1 MKTPR
6 STCSWLASVMVVGC
20 TASSSVDDVVVK
32 PDDATVDAPLDAPRA
47 DAPRADAPD
56 AADAPAQDRV
66 TPPVDGPAPACRDT
80 DGDGLSDDV
89 EGAPRVDFDRDGTP
103 DYMDTDSDNDGYPD
117 RVEADRSYPMYDSH
131 RVALACGN
139 GGDNCDSALGA
150 AADTVANFRDL
161 DSDNDGL
168 TDREEREA
176 NTDPCTGD
184 TDGDG
189 ATDLVERAAMSDPRD
204 RASVPPSNALYV
216 VLPYHPPAMMGPHEL
231 REFTFS
237 TRIRQADVFF
247 LVDNSASMEPV
258 IDNLRTNLR
267 SVIVPGVRAQIP
279 DIQMGVGSFDSM
291 PVPPQGCPGA
301 AGPPTTSMRCTQMPT
316 TAGDYTLW
324 IRQRVTSDIAAVQS
338 AFDAMHT
345 IDQDTMGRFVGGDL
359 PECQTEAAFEV
370 VEGAGAVGHETDAL
384 ALLSVRN
391 ARDMLGNG
399 WVPRVDPARDCGSTA
414 AAPRF
419 GWGCFNEGRVP
430 IVVLASD
437 ASWYDGCDPTSPI
450 TPGDPAHDCSEL
462 VAAYNRRG
470 AFFIG
475 IDVGD
480 GVEGRTYRNAA
491 IVSRMTRTLN
501 GMGRPIVFGP
511 GMTGIASVST
521 AVVDAI
527 AEIAGQTRQDI
538 TTRLVPDR
546 AATGLPMGRTTAD
559 FIKAVVPV
567 RAAPEMPDGYE
578 RRDMT
583 TFYNVSPTARVVFRA
598 DFYNDFMEGGASARL
613 FTATIEVIGRGG
625 SVVDTRPVFIV
636 VPAAGGGT
644 LPG

>member
-1 MKTPR
+1 MKTLR
-6 STCSWLASVMVVGC
+6 SSFPWLFSVIVAGC
-20 TASSSVDDVVVK
+20 TSSNGGE
-32 PDDATVDAPLDAPRA
+32 DATVKPVDAAVDVAPS
-47 DAPRADAPD
+47 DVAPDAPD
-56 AADAPAQDRV
+56 VPRVDVTAPPDSTMV
-66 TPPVDGPAPACRDT
+66 TCRDT

-89 EGAPRVDFDRDGTP
+89 EGAPRVDSDRDGTP
-103 DYMDTDSDNDGYPD
+103 DYMDPDSDNDGFTD
-117 RVEADRSYPMYDSH
+117 QVEANRSYAMYDSH
-131 RVALACGN
+131 RITLACGTV
-139 GGDNCDSALGA
+139 GDNCDSALGT
-150 AADTVANFRDL
+150 AADGIPNFRDL

-176 NTDPCTGD
+176 NTDPCTAD

-189 ATDLVERAAMSDPRD
+189 ASDLVERAAMSNPRD
-204 RASVPPSNALYV
+204 RASGPPSNALYV
-216 VLPYHPPAMMGPHEL
+216 VLPYYPAPMMGTHEF

-267 SVIVPGVRAQIP
+267 SVIVPGIRAQIP

-301 AGPPTTSMRCTQMPT
+301 AGPATTSMRCMQSPT

-324 IRQRVTSDIAAVQS
+324 IRQRVTSDITAVQG
-338 AFDAMHT
+338 AFDAMRT
-345 IDQDTMGRFVGGDL
+345 IDQDTMGAFVGGDL

-370 VEGAGAVGHETDAL
+370 IEGSGVLGHETDAL
-384 ALLSVRN
+384 ALRSVRN
-391 ARDMLGNG
+391 ARDTMGNG
-399 WVPRVDPARDCGSTA
+399 WVPAVDAARDCGSTA
-414 AAPRF
+414 SAPRY

-437 ASWYDGCDPTSPI
+437 ASWYDGCDPTSPL
-450 TPGDPAHDCSEL
+450 TPGDPAHNCAEL
-462 VAAYNRRG
+462 VEAYNRRG

-475 IDVGD
+475 VDVGD

-511 GMTGIASVST
+511 GMTGIATVASS
-521 AVVDAI
+521 VVDAV
-527 AEIAGQTRQDI
+527 AQIAGQTRQDI
-538 TTRLVPDR
+538 TTRVVADSM
-546 AATGLPMGRTTAD
+546 AMGLPMGRTTAN

-567 RAAPEMPDGYE
+567 RAAPEMPEGYD

-583 TFYNVSPTARVVFRA
+583 TFYNVSPTTRVVFRA
-598 DFYNDFMEGGASARL
+598 DFYNDFMEGGTSARL
-613 FTATIEVIGRGG
+613 FNATIEVIGRGG
-625 SVVDTRPVFIV
+625 NVVDTRPVFIV
-636 VPAAGGGT
+636 VPAQGGGAS
-644 LPG
+644 PG